1 MSHSTS
7 APFSYPVEALRP
19 TVDYLLAS
27 QRENGEIPWFDG
39 GHTDPWNHTEAAMGL
54 SIAGEFIAAERAY
67 DWLAS
72 EQLEDGSWWAS
83 YVNGTPANVT
93 RRETNYVAYIATG
106 VWHHFLISEDR
117 TFLERLF
124 PTVERAIDFV
134 VSMQSEHGDVAW
146 ACDTSGKAMDDA
158 LVTGSSSVYKSLECA
173 LHIARTLGVLKPQ
186 WREARRKLG
195 TALRHRPER
204 FDRNW
209 ESKAR
214 YAMDW
219 FYPVLAG
226 VFQGEQGLER
236 INARWHEFVE
246 PGLGCRCE
254 NHQPWVTVAE
264 SCELTMALLSVGDGA
279 RAQTLFDGLWQ
290 WRDEAG
296 VFWTGYQFEEDVLWP
311 LEKPTWTSGA
321 VLLAADALS
330 HYTGA
335 SRLFIEVDSR
345 EQPKLERRH
354 RQA

>member
-1 MSHSTS
+1 M
-7 APFSYPVEALRP
+7 
-19 TVDYLLAS
+19 
-27 QRENGEIPWFDG
+27 
-39 GHTDPWNHTEAAMGL
+39 
-54 SIAGEFIAAERAY
+54 
-67 DWLAS
+67 
-72 EQLEDGSWWAS
+72 
-83 YVNGTPANVT
+83 
-93 RRETNYVAYIATG
+93 
-106 VWHHFLISEDR
+106 
-117 TFLERLF
+117 
-124 PTVERAIDFV
+124 
-134 VSMQSEHGDVAW
+134 
-146 ACDTSGKAMDDA
+146 
-158 LVTGSSSVYKSLECA
+158 
-173 LHIARTLGVLKPQ
+173 ARTLGILKPQ

-195 TALRHRPER
+195 AALRHRPER

-246 PGLGCRCE
+246 PDLGCRCE

-264 SCELTMALLSVGDGA
+264 SCELTMALLSVGDVA
-279 RAQTLFDGLWQ
+279 RARALFEGLWQ

-330 HYTGA
+330 QSTTA
-335 SRLFIEVDSR
+335 SRLFTEVDSR
-345 EQPKLERRH
+345 EQHKFERRH
-354 RQA
+354 LQA